1 MAQTYTKNEI
11 KNLVYSN
18 DVNSSN
24 LADIINSLLTYEF
37 DEEVRDIIYELSK
50 NESVPKSI
58 RTNLTKVIENY
69 DEIVEAKIEEI
80 EHQAEMIEQAQREA
94 EQAEQVAQVAAEAEK
109 AARAAEEAEKAE
121 QAVQVAAEKEKAEQ
135 AAKAAEEAEILAQE
149 AQAEEVVQVEEDA
162 SLKREITNEILEED
176 MVDALQQHEVVDK
189 PNVELNENETSMQS
203 SNSNSEPI
211 IDALKENLDPT
222 KAVVVEGEEAK
233 NAPGI
238 IPVPVQISNGVVG
251 DGSEGNNGESAPVSE
266 TVEIKPNENVVQPD
280 VVVVEQ
286 PGEEEVE
293 TINFDSPRRP
303 LRQLRTIN
311 YANDDVLS
319 LENDEVLGA
328 LTAYATFQGLK
339 VVGSNPGVTGVPQI
353 SFELD
358 EVSKPYIDNLLLE
371 LYKDDKDNLDVNLT
385 RVAATKKEL
394 LTITL
399 DDLNMSQEAI
409 KQQGKAM
416 FQRINDIMHK
426 TKENVDYEEKM
437 PLALRSLKDKF
448 HNDDPSIPNE
458 DFKVGY
464 SRSNGENSYYIVANS
479 KEQAV
484 ELAELMGYDIK
495 EDRGGNVFEVDTN
508 GLSMEGSKL
517 DVASEN
523 VNELDEMKTAEHGV
537 SDVDVNY
544 NNKHFEDANYQAI
557 DDFIDNSRDPST
569 MAVIQVDVPSATPN
583 QRVVSLASED
593 GTRRTVIFNNG
604 DDFDKYTLPK
614 IADKYAEGTTIS
626 GDNTQTVK
634 FENGRCGYEALSSD
648 NTYLRLNNYDSGT
661 VNEVN
666 RSLEAY
672 NAKVI
677 PISAAKKENE
687 RQKTIGTY
695 PTRPTTAQAANT
707 SFVALLV
714 FVVVLVVGF
723 GVIYLL
729 FGG

>member
-1 MAQTYTKNEI
+1 MAQTYTKKEI

-121 QAVQVAAEKEKAEQ
+121 QAVQAAAEMEKAEQ

-176 MVDALQQHEVVDK
+176 MVDALQQPEVVDK

-251 DGSEGNNGESAPVSE
+251 DGSEGNNGEAAPVSE

-303 LRQLRTIN
+303 LRQLRTVN

-416 FQRINDIMHK
+416 FQRINDIMQK

-437 PLALRSLKDKF
+437 PLALRNLKDKF

-569 MAVIQVDVPSATPN
+569 MAVIQVDVPAATPN

>member
-1 MAQTYTKNEI
+1 MSQTYTKNEI

-24 LADIINSLLTYEF
+24 LADIINSLLTYDF
-37 DEEVRDIIYELSK
+37 DEEIRDIVYELSK
-50 NESVPKSI
+50 NESIPKSI

-69 DEIVEAKIEEI
+69 DEIVENRIEEI
-80 EHQAEMIEQAQREA
+80 EHQVHEAEMLQQAQEDAARA
-94 EQAEQVAQVAAEAEK
+94 AQVQEEAEK
-109 AARAAEEAEKAE
+109 AAQAAQAQEEAEKA
-121 QAVQVAAEKEKAEQ
+121 AQVAQAQEEAEKAAQVAQAQEEAEKVAQ
-135 AAKAAEEAEILAQE
+135 VAQAEEAELKRQVANEAQE
-149 AQAEEVVQVEEDA
+149 DMINALEQDEVVEQ
-162 SLKREITNEILEED
+162 
-176 MVDALQQHEVVDK
+176 
-189 PNVELNENETSMQS
+189 PNVVSSQDDAVMQS
-203 SNSNSEPI
+203 SNNGSDPI
-211 IDALKENLDPT
+211 VEAIKENVDPQE
-222 KAVVVEGEEAK
+222 VVILEGEEAK
-233 NAPGI
+233 NVPDVIPIQQGAPK
-238 IPVPVQISNGVVG
+238 VG
-251 DGSEGNNGESAPVSE
+251 NVDGTEGNNGEAIPVSE
-266 TVEIKPNENVVQPD
+266 VVEIKPNENGVQPGPAIVD
-280 VVVVEQ
+280 Q
-286 PGEEEVE
+286 PVEEEVE
-293 TINFDSPRRP
+293 TINFDTPRRP
-303 LRQLRTIN
+303 VRSVSYT
-311 YANDDVLS
+311 NDDVLS

-371 LYKDDKDNLDVNLT
+371 LYKDDKDNLDVNLS
-385 RVAATKKEL
+385 RVDATKKEL

-399 DDLNMSQEAI
+399 DDVNLSQEAI

-437 PLALRSLKDKF
+437 PLALRNLKDKF
-448 HNDDPSIPNE
+448 HNDDPNIPDE
-458 DFKVGY
+458 DFKIGY
-464 SRSNGENSYYIVANS
+464 SRSNGENSYYIIANS
-479 KEQAV
+479 KEQAI

-508 GLSMEGSKL
+508 NLPMEGSKL

-523 VNELDEMKTAEHGV
+523 VNELDEMKNTEHGV
-537 SDVDVNY
+537 SDVDVDY
-544 NNKHFEDANYQAI
+544 NNRHYEDSNYQAI
-557 DDFIDNSRDPST
+557 EEFIDNSRDPST
-569 MAVIQVDVPSATPN
+569 MSVIQIDVPSATPN

-604 DDFDKYTLPK
+604 NDFDNYTLPK
-614 IADKYAEGTTIS
+614 IANEYANGATIS
-626 GDNTQTVK
+626 SENTQTVK
-634 FENGRCGYEALSSD
+634 FENGTCGYEALSSD
-648 NTYLRLNNYDSGT
+648 NTYLRLNNYDGDT
-661 VNEVN
+661 INELN
-666 RSLEAY
+666 RSLESY
-672 NAKVI
+672 NAKVV

-707 SFVALLV
+707 SFVALLA
-714 FVVVLVVGF
+714 FVIILAIGF